1 MRDVHNPGGIQGT
14 DTKCRRFPAGGNA
27 GGEVKLKD
35 EEGKPGDEERVVVV
49 GGCPKQKKRAQT
61 KAGDGAGHSIPGL
74 WGRTRS

>member
-35 EEGKPGDEERVVVV
+35 EESKPGDEERVVVV

-61 KAGDGAGHSIPGL
+61 KAGG
-74 WGRTRS
+74 WGRASITWAVGEN